1 MNGPGIQGTQRGVLL
16 AFATAAI
23 SGLSVYLNAFG
34 VKLVSDAAVYT
45 TAKNAV
51 AAVVL
56 VTIALLLGA
65 RHEATSLAPRP
76 RLGVLA
82 IAVIGGSVPF
92 VLFFSG
98 LAVAT
103 APTAAFIHKTMFIW
117 VAFMAVPLLSERLG
131 LLQVGALGVLLAGQ
145 ALIAPPVGVGWG
157 PGETMILA
165 ATLLWSVEV
174 VVAKRLL
181 AGVSA
186 PLLAASR
193 MGLGLVI
200 LVGYLVVSGRI
211 GGFATLTPDA
221 WLWVMVTGGMLSA
234 YVITWYSALREAPAT
249 VVTSVLVAAAVITG
263 VLTAATTGKSP
274 SPTVVA
280 GYLLVLAGVAA
291 IGFFATRSRTR
302 ESARCTSRPRPRLS
316 LGRRPRAAARAARS
330 SSPGMRTARTAS
342 GCAGRTT
349 PRACSARRRPAATS
363 ASSDGSRRASR
374 APTRTSS

>member
-16 AFATAAI
+16 ALATAAI

-174 VVAKRLL
+174 VLAKRLL

-193 MGLGLVI
+193 MGLGFVI

-234 YVITWYSALREAPAT
+234 YVITWYSALRHAPGDGRHERARRRRGDHRRPHRGDGRQDAQPDRGRPAT
-249 VVTSVLVAAAVITG
+249 SSSSSG
-263 VLTAATTGKSP
+263 WGRSP
-274 SPTVVA
+274 SSPP
-280 GYLLVLAGVAA
+280 G
-291 IGFFATRSRTR
+291 TRSA
-302 ESARCTSRPRPRLS
+302 ARCTSRPRPRLS
-316 LGRRPRAAARAARS
+316 PAGGRAPPAERPGALRPLRVQPEPPRAVRAGRRREPV
-330 SSPGMRTARTAS
+330 
-342 GCAGRTT
+342 
-349 PRACSARRRPAATS
+349 RRGDDAAATS
-363 ASSDGSRRASR
+363 ASSGGWRRASR

>member
-1 MNGPGIQGTQRGVLL
+1 MNGPWAIGARRGVLL
-16 AFATAAI
+16 ALATAAI

-65 RHEATSLAPRP
+65 RHEAVALPSRT
-76 RLGVLA
+76 RLGVVA

-103 APTAAFIHKTMFIW
+103 APTAAFIQKTMFIW
-117 VAFMAVPLLSERLG
+117 VAFMAVPLLGERLG
-131 LLQVGALGVLLAGQ
+131 VLQVGALGVLLAGQ
-145 ALIAPPVGVGWG
+145 VLIAPPVGVGWG

-211 GGFATLTPDA
+211 AAVGTLTPDA
-221 WLWVMVTGGMLSA
+221 WLWVMVTGGLLSA
-234 YVITWYSALREAPAT
+234 YVITWYGALREAPAT
-249 VVTSVLVAAAVITG
+249 VVTSLLVGAAVITG
-263 VLTAATTGKSP
+263 ILTAATAGRTP

-280 GYLLVLAGVAA
+280 GYLLVLAGVVA
-291 IGFFATRSRTR
+291 IGAV
-302 ESARCTSRPRPRLS
+302 
-316 LGRRPRAAARAARS
+316 AAR
-330 SSPGMRTARTAS
+330 PG
-342 GCAGRTT
+342 
-349 PRACSARRRPAATS
+349 RALRARRDPALA
-363 ASSDGSRRASR
+363 
-374 APTRTSS
+374 